1 MSGQTLKLLLDT
13 NVWLDLFIP
22 SSPGHGAAWDFMQA
36 TAAYDDSAGR
46 EVVLLYPARIM
57 GDVFYKVRL
66 EAKRWLGA
74 SRQGTAEERARA
86 CRDHAWDCVQ
96 DMHELATAVDTDES
110 DVWLALKYR
119 SVHEDLEDDF
129 VLAAAD
135 RAQADYLVTSDA
147 RLARKA
153 RTATGTPLE
162 LCERMA
168 AQLL

>member
-22 SSPGHGAAWDFMQA
+22 SNPGHRAAWDFLRA
-36 TAAYDDSAGR
+36 TASYDDSAGR
-46 EVVLLYPARIM
+46 DVVLLYPARIM
-57 GDVFYKVRL
+57 GDVFYKVHL
-66 EAKRWLGA
+66 EAKRWLRT
-74 SRQGTAEERARA
+74 SQFGTEEERARA

-96 DMHELATAVDTDES
+96 DMHELATAVGTDES

-135 RAQADYLVTSDA
+135 RAQADYLVTSDT

-153 RTATGTPLE
+153 RVATGTPRE
-162 LCERMA
+162 LNERMA
-168 AQLL
+168 AGLL